1 MSSTLEKIIESGKM
15 PVLFIGSGIS
25 KRYLYKYPDWS
36 ELLENSFRYIDRDS
50 FLYQKYLDELK
61 RKSLSPF
68 EINACLGSYAEEE
81 FNRAF
86 FDRKIRV
93 PAGNRKNPE
102 WAKRGISPYKM
113 YLSTIFKKV
122 KLNRD
127 PVLQNELEK
136 FRGLKNK
143 TTAVIT
149 TNYDLFLET
158 EVFNSDY
165 SVFVNQSDLFS
176 ADSYNIAE
184 IYKIHGSATDAES
197 IVITKRDYD
206 NFEASRKL
214 IIAKMLTLFAEA
226 PLIFLGYSFTDEDIQ
241 KIISDF
247 ISCLSP
253 AQIST
258 IDEHFLFVSYEKGQ
272 QELVETNTNV
282 VAPNGTYIPLTEI
295 KTDNFCL
302 LFDMLNKIM
311 PGISPLRIRQTRKV
325 VRRIVDQSITSSS
338 AESIIVGLD
347 RLDDMDFSSKPLAIA
362 VGYRE
367 SILNKYGYGMLAD
380 DLIIEDILYD
390 NKNFSAKEM
399 CFERFKSLPTTRLLP
414 VFKYVSAANQEGVD
428 ISACEKLIACMNAHD
443 SYEKLVPNSVS
454 KTLKN
459 VPVVSCLAEIVSEM
473 DNVENV
479 HKKSG
484 ILLKNIRAF
493 DTDHIREWLCQMYST
508 DKEGAMSS
516 TNFKRCVMY
525 LDLVENHLCDK

>member
-1 MSSTLEKIIESGKM
+1 MSSAVLDKIVESGRM

-36 ELLENSFRYIDRDS
+36 ELLEASFRYIDKDS

-61 RKSLSPF
+61 RKDLTPF
-68 EINACLGSYAEEE
+68 ETNAYLGSYAEEE
-81 FNRAF
+81 FNKAF
-86 FDRKIRV
+86 FERKIQV
-93 PAGNRKNPE
+93 KVGNRKNPE
-102 WAKRGISPYKM
+102 WVKRHISPYKM
-113 YLSTIFKKV
+113 YLASLFKKFNV
-122 KLNRD
+122 NRD
-127 PVLQNELEK
+127 PALQAELEK

-143 TTAVIT
+143 TAAVIT
-149 TNYDLFLET
+149 TNYDLFLEK

-176 ADSYNIAE
+176 ADSYNVAE

-206 NFEASRKL
+206 SFEASRKL

-272 QELVETNTNV
+272 QELVETKTNV
-282 VAPNGTYIPLTEI
+282 VAPNGNYIPLTEI
-295 KTDNFCL
+295 RTDNFGL
-302 LFDMLNKIM
+302 LFDTLNRIM
-311 PGISPLRIRQTRKV
+311 PGVSPLRIRQTRKIV
-325 VRRIVDQSITSSS
+325 KKIVDQSIASSS

-347 RLDDMDFSSKPLAIA
+347 RLDDIDLSSKPLAIA

-380 DLIIEDILYD
+380 NLIIEDILYD
-390 NKNFSAKEM
+390 NKNFDGKEM
-399 CFERFKSLPTTRLLP
+399 CSERFRSLPSNRLLP
-414 VFKYVSAANQEGVD
+414 VFKYMAAAERDGFE
-428 ISACEKLIACMNAHD
+428 IHPYSKLATYAELHD
-443 SYEKLVPNSVS
+443 SYDKLVPNNIS
-454 KTLKN
+454 KSLRN
-459 VPVVSCLAEIVSEM
+459 VPIITDFAGLEDEM
-473 DNVENV
+473 NAANTIQ
-479 HKKSG
+479 KKAG
-484 ILLKNIRAF
+484 ILLKNIQSF
-493 DTDHIREWLCQMYST
+493 DASSIRLWLQQMYSS
-508 DKEGAMSS
+508 DADDAMIS

-525 LDLVENHLCDK
+525 LDLVENKL